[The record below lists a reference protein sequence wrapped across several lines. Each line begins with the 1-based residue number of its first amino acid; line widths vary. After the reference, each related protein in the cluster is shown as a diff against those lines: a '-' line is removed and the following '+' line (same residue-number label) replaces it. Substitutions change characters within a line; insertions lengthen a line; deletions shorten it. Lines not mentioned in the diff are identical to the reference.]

1 MEEGLREAA
10 VTVEID
16 RSLIGRRS
24 APYIVEVEKGA
35 VRRFADAI
43 GDPNPVYRD
52 MEAARAQ
59 GYAGIIAPPTFPV
72 SFHCPEE
79 PEWTRNLDRRRVL
92 AGEQGF
98 HYARPIVV
106 GDILTCCITFVGV
119 EEKQARSG
127 AMELLVQEIEGR
139 DAAGA
144 PVYRHRRVMV
154 YRAAPAI

>member
-1 MEEGLREAA
+1 VEEGLREVA

-16 RSLIGRRS
+16 RSLIGSRS
-24 APYIVEVEKGA
+24 APYVVEVEKGA

-52 MEAARAQ
+52 ADAARAQ

-72 SFHCPEE
+72 SFLAPEE
-79 PEWTRNLDRRRVL
+79 PPWTRPLDRRRVL

-98 HYARPIVV
+98 HYVRPIVV
-106 GDILTCCITFVGV
+106 GDVLTCRITFVGV

-127 AMELLVQEIEGR
+127 AMELLIQEIDGR
-139 DAAGA
+139 DASGA

-154 YRAAPAI
+154 YRAAPAS